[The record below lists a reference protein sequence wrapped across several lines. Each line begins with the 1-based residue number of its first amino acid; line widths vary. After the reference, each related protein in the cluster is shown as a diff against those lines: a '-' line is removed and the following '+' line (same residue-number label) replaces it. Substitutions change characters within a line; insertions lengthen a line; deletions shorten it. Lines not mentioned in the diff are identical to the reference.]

1 MSYIHRIKQKNLDF
15 PIENLVICKNHQE
28 ILNFDQSLRDL
39 EIFPSET
46 LIIEFS
52 SSEQKDSSQSILFS
66 SHFKDIS
73 EEESLIL
80 FKNSKK
86 IGKITTESTNDGA
99 SLWKTAISS
108 SKYFPKNI
116 EKHEDLSSLIFP
128 NEFFIESS
136 PVLQLIPSTV
146 DNGQSVILDSDESFK
161 CESKLPHSIH
171 RHPCDFF
178 RDLQGPFSALNNYKS
193 WGSFH

>member
-99 SLWKTAISS
+99 SL
-108 SKYFPKNI
+108 
-116 EKHEDLSSLIFP
+116 
-128 NEFFIESS
+128 
-136 PVLQLIPSTV
+136 
-146 DNGQSVILDSDESFK
+146 
-161 CESKLPHSIH
+161 
-171 RHPCDFF
+171 
-178 RDLQGPFSALNNYKS
+178 
-193 WGSFH
+193 

>member
-52 SSEQKDSSQSILFS
+52 SSEQKDSSQSLFS

-99 SLWKTAISS
+99 SL
-108 SKYFPKNI
+108 
-116 EKHEDLSSLIFP
+116 
-128 NEFFIESS
+128 
-136 PVLQLIPSTV
+136 
-146 DNGQSVILDSDESFK
+146 
-161 CESKLPHSIH
+161 
-171 RHPCDFF
+171 
-178 RDLQGPFSALNNYKS
+178 
-193 WGSFH
+193 